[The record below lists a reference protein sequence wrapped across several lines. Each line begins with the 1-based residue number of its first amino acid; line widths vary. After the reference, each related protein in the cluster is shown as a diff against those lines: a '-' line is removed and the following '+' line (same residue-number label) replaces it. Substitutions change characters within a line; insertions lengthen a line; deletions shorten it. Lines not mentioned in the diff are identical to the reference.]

1 MELVVAF
8 VANQKMEY
16 FGRIFPPFFSSLS
29 LRNGGSILYAVYEFY
44 EDGFSVN
51 TDQKWKRKGE
61 RK

>member
-1 MELVVAF
+1 MAF

-44 EDGFSVN
+44 EDGFSV
-51 TDQKWKRKGE
+51 KYRSEMEE
-61 RK
+61 RGRESEI